1 MEENSNY
8 TNGTNVPMIE
18 VPVEG
23 NNQIVPVNTEDE
35 YAEITPGQVALGG
48 ALGFALSVGIWEG
61 LKWLFRKVVEPA
73 AIKVADKA
81 RERRAKEENADPVA
95 TAPAAMN
102 TEIQQ
107 ETAGDEGPSALQRAH
122 ARLLNNKNRKK

>member
-8 TNGTNVPMIE
+8 TNGTNVPVIDI
-18 VPVEG
+18 PVEG
-23 NNQIVPVNTEDE
+23 NNQIVPVNAGDE
-35 YAEITPGQVALGG
+35 YTEVTPGQVALGG

-81 RERRAKEENADPVA
+81 RERRAKETADPVQP
-95 TAPAAMN
+95 PAAASIN
-102 TEIQQ
+102 ETQQ

>member
-8 TNGTNVPMIE
+8 TNGTNVPVIDI
-18 VPVEG
+18 PVEE
-23 NNQIVPVNTEDE
+23 NNQIVPVNAGDE
-35 YAEITPGQVALGG
+35 YTEVTPGQVALGG

-81 RERRAKEENADPVA
+81 RERRAKETADPVQIPSA
-95 TAPAAMN
+95 IN
-102 TEIQQ
+102 TETQQ

-122 ARLLNNKNRKK
+122 TRLLNNKNRKK